1 MIENRT
7 FEQGM
12 RRANK
17 AEEKQNMKL
26 ARDRATAKGRG
37 RGRGR
42 GNRYMQEARPLQPS
56 VERKGET
63 KFHSANEKTLRET
76 GSRTPP
82 HLRGIGK
89 GISQIKDGHSVKE
102 TAQGKGQLPES
113 MKARLAVLDDDDDYF
128 TI

>member
-17 AEEKQNMKL
+17 AEERQNLKL
-26 ARDRATAKGRG
+26 ARDRATVRA

-42 GNRYMQEARPLQPS
+42 GNKSTQEGRPLQPS
-56 VERKGET
+56 VERRGET
-63 KFHSANEKTLRET
+63 NFHSANEQKLREM

-82 HLRGIGK
+82 HLKGIGK
-89 GISQIKDGHSVKE
+89 GRSQTNDGHGVEKS
-102 TAQGKGQLPES
+102 AQGRDQLPNN
-113 MKARLAVLDDDDDYF
+113 MKARLAALDDDDDYF